1 MENLIITNNKFN
13 YKDFKTRYFEFIDVT
28 EKTRRTYLDGINSF
42 IQYIKM
48 NNIVNPTREDI
59 ISWRDSLKENYS
71 SSTVNTYLVGLKS
84 FFSYLDIVRLYPN
97 ITKNVKG
104 AKTTITP
111 KKNILSLEQ
120 VQFIYRNLNNNRDK
134 ALFSLL
140 ITTGLRGIEV
150 ANAKIEDIKKFNNE
164 NVLYVK
170 CKGHS
175 EKDEYVKLADNVY
188 QDLKK
193 YIKDRKEGYIF
204 ISTSKN
210 NFGQGI
216 TTKSIRSII
225 KNIYKQFG
233 LENANMS
240 LHSTRRSS
248 ACISYNLGAS
258 IYDIQQVLHHV
269 SITTTSRYI
278 KNAER
283 NTNDTELK
291 VAKAMLG

>member
-120 VQFIYRNLNNNRDK
+120 VQFIYKNLNNNRDK

-188 QDLKK
+188 QDLKN

-216 TTKSIRSII
+216 TTKSIRCII

>member
-97 ITKNVKG
+97 ITKNIKG

-120 VQFIYRNLNNNRDK
+120 VQFIYKNLNNNRDK

-188 QDLKK
+188 QDLKN

-216 TTKSIRSII
+216 TTKSIRCII